1 MRLNVAKQAVLDVL
15 MVEDDPAHMARLC
28 HNLTLD
34 PGLRLAGAF
43 ASGRPALAAL
53 AELMPDVALVDLG
66 LPDIDGF
73 ELIRQ
78 IRARCPATDVL
89 VVSVFGTE
97 FHLLHAIEAG
107 ATGYLLKD
115 SVAAD
120 FNAAIHAVHA
130 GESPISPSLARH
142 LLRRC
147 VGMAPTNPSPDAQ
160 DVQLL
165 SVRETGILESI
176 ARGDSFPEIGR
187 KLFISAHTVKSHVK
201 NIYRKLETH
210 SRQDAVLVARQ
221 RGLIHP

>member
-1 MRLNVAKQAVLDVL
+1 MSIEARLSVLVI
-15 MVEDDPAHMARLC
+15 EDEPFHLARLC
-28 HNLTLD
+28 DN
-34 PGLRLAGAF
+34 LRLDARLSLVGAF
-43 ASGRPALAAL
+43 SAGRPALARL
-53 AELMPDVALVDLG
+53 EELLPDVALVDLG

-78 IRARCPATDVL
+78 MRAACPTTDVL

-97 FHLLHAIEAG
+97 YHLLHAIEAG

-115 SVAAD
+115 SAPAD

-130 GESPISPSLARH
+130 GESPISPALARH

-147 VGMAPTNPSPDAQ
+147 IGMAPTNPSPDPQALG
-160 DVQLL
+160 LL
-165 SVRETGILESI
+165 SLRETGILEAI
-176 ARGDSFPEIGR
+176 ARGDSFTDIGR
-187 KLFISAHTVKSHVK
+187 KLFISPHTVKTHVK

-210 SRQDAVLVARQ
+210 SRHEAVLVARQ

>member
-1 MRLNVAKQAVLDVL
+1 M
-15 MVEDDPAHMARLC
+15 ERLC
-28 HNLTLD
+28 NNLKLD
-34 PGLRLAGAF
+34 SQLRLAGAF
-43 ASGRPALAAL
+43 AGGKPALAAM
-53 AELMPDVALVDLG
+53 AELLPDVALVDLG
-66 LPDIDGF
+66 LPDMEGF

-78 IRARCPATDVL
+78 IRARSPTTDVL

-115 SVAAD
+115 SPAAD

-130 GESPISPSLARH
+130 GESPISPALARH

-147 VGMAPTNPSPDAQ
+147 VGMLPSNPSPDPR
-160 DVQLL
+160 DMGLL
-165 SVRETGILESI
+165 SQRETGILEAI
-176 ARGDSFPEIGR
+176 ARGDSLPEIGR
-187 KLFISAHTVKSHVK
+187 KLFISPHTVKTHVK

-210 SRQDAVLVARQ
+210 TRQEAVLVARQ